1 MEIFEYIWDTL
12 SSTILV
18 LCLLYVFL
26 PLFLWKKVFKNTTQ
40 RSTLRQD
47 GCAWQDV
54 WEDMGRYHLQWAWKL
69 PLNNCRI
76 LKYWQNV
83 SRRYALILAMPTTY
97 HLHCAEVW
105 PVPTK
110 HWWLT
115 YMTDLEKVNHI
126 LYSLPRKTI
135 IDWKKGVYIL
145 YKVYVCRYCPC
156 FSCNSSFSSQS
167 PVWCCFTFRSKNNHD
182 NASVC

>member
-1 MEIFEYIWDTL
+1 MEILEYIWDTL

-110 HWWLT
+110 HCWTLFGISERKK
-115 YMTDLEKVNHI
+115 MTQPLQVNQRI
-126 LYSLPRKTI
+126 NPCWYLLPLSTSRNN
-135 IDWKKGVYIL
+135 G
-145 YKVYVCRYCPC
+145 
-156 FSCNSSFSSQS
+156 
-167 PVWCCFTFRSKNNHD
+167 SKRQLIK
-182 NASVC
+182 